1 MNRSLKVD
9 NKLTTIGKKSVI
21 QYFYFSSLLSD
32 RRTKT
37 DLSHQSAIVK

>member
-9 NKLTTIGKKSVI
+9 NKLTTIGKKAVI
-21 QYFYFSSLLSD
+21 QNFYFSSLLSD
-32 RRTKT
+32 RRTNT

>member
-9 NKLTTIGKKSVI
+9 NKLTTIGKKAVI
-21 QYFYFSSLLSD
+21 QNFYFSSLLS
-32 RRTKT
+32 